1 MNWKKPGSIHIQGQ
15 QDQHFEIQIL
25 NLWMTWKMLGSD
37 LSFTTENENEMGNS
51 YKKMVH
57 FKLLN
62 ILTF

>member
-1 MNWKKPGSIHIQGQ
+1 
-15 QDQHFEIQIL
+15 
-25 NLWMTWKMLGSD
+25 MLGSD
-37 LSFTTENENEMGNS
+37 LSFTTENENEMRNS